1 MFLFYSL
8 FFSIIAYALFQEN
21 EYLPINFKTELNIS
35 SCIISLAHN
44 DEKMN
49 ISIDISN
56 ENNFFINSIK
66 NGSDKE
72 VFLVSDNRNSRHL
85 AIELIMQHINK
96 SNSITT
102 IGLSRGIDNSLSLI
116 DELYDKKYITKKQFS
131 LLYSY
136 PNWGTLSIG
145 EDDEHLKKLSLSL
158 SDHVPL
164 YQTKNKKLNK
174 KWTVML
180 NGIMFGEEGL
190 TQEGKNPYHVD
201 SNITRAAEV
210 NIPMYFSTVEPHII
224 VPCEIIDYFEKYY
237 FINHIKEGSC
247 RKENEN
253 GIIFFRCRK
262 SVGDVLEIVHFI
274 FGNLDLVYSGK
285 RLFNNQGQ
293 FSIMCKKGLKQD
305 FIFGYYFLKN
315 YHVTFSYETDT
326 VSFFSLLGKIKIEKI
341 EYMNH
346 LELNS
351 VYNFDEEIGSDNQI
365 TISLTTQKYLLSFT
379 SVISIFG
386 LGILIL
392 FYVKIINK

>member
-1 MFLFYSL
+1 MLLFYSL

-21 EYLPINFKTELNIS
+21 EYLPINFKTELNTS
-35 SCIISLAHN
+35 SCIISLTHN

-72 VFLVSDNRNSRHL
+72 VFLISDNRNTRHL
-85 AIELIMQHINK
+85 AIELKMDHINK

-145 EDDEHLKKLSLSL
+145 EDDEFLKELTVSL

-164 YQTKNKKLNK
+164 YKTKNKKLNK

-190 TQEGKNPYHVD
+190 TQEGKNLYHVD
-201 SNITRAAEV
+201 SNITRAVEV

-285 RLFNNQGQ
+285 RLFNTQGQ
-293 FSIMCKKGLKQD
+293 FSIMCKKGFKQE

-315 YHVTFSYETDT
+315 FHVTFSYETDT
-326 VSFFSLLGKIKIEKI
+326 VSFFSLLGKIKVEKI

-346 LELNS
+346 L
-351 VYNFDEEIGSDNQI
+351 VYNFDDEIGSD
-365 TISLTTQKYLLSFT
+365 SLTTQKYLLSLT
-379 SVISIFG
+379 SVVSILGLGISIF
-386 LGILIL
+386 
-392 FYVKIINK
+392 FYVQNHKINI